1 MPRIKKTPVAPDGAP
16 PAPAPTAAAA
26 ASAGAGDQSPK
37 RRRTEPQAAQEA
49 GAAVDLAAAPVKKEP
64 GVAEGALPSLSAVY
78 PARPGAQRSRVS
90 HIYIAQFI
98 AAQQR
103 RAPSAAGRPKEEKKT
118 EGTKPEGAK
127 KEDRKEAL
135 GEVKSAPPPDA
146 AQQQQVRE
154 RERQRQLQQLKHQE
168 LEMQKQAEAMRQ
180 RQQQQQAQQHQQAQR
195 QAQAAPAQ
203 RQTQTQPVQWQ
214 LSGQA
219 QAGTF
224 SSAAAAAAAAAL
236 AESAM
241 GYSAAGHVVADRGA
255 GARPATDG
263 GPVRSLFPCYFSSS
277 LPQRAIRLL
286 GRLSTPLLSRRRHK
300 RLRTTPRAPRRSPPR
315 RPPPRPVRAR

>member
-16 PAPAPTAAAA
+16 PAPAAAAAAAAA

-37 RRRTEPQAAQEA
+37 RRRTEPQAGQEA
-49 GAAVDLAAAPVKKEP
+49 GAAVAAPIKKEP

-135 GEVKSAPPPDA
+135 DEVKSAPPPDA
-146 AQQQQVRE
+146 AHE
-154 RERQRQLQQLKHQE
+154 GAK
-168 LEMQKQAEAMRQ
+168 
-180 RQQQQQAQQHQQAQR
+180 
-195 QAQAAPAQ
+195 P
-203 RQTQTQPVQWQ
+203 QTRRG
-214 LSGQA
+214 SR
-219 QAGTF
+219 
-224 SSAAAAAAAAAL
+224 
-236 AESAM
+236 
-241 GYSAAGHVVADRGA
+241 AAG
-255 GARPATDG
+255 
-263 GPVRSLFPCYFSSS
+263 
-277 LPQRAIRLL
+277 
-286 GRLSTPLLSRRRHK
+286 
-300 RLRTTPRAPRRSPPR
+300 
-315 RPPPRPVRAR
+315 